1 METKQDEIEAL
12 FAGLNRTCIR
22 AGIGLASSW
31 LFAGFSFYL
40 SQKTGNDWFSRSGS
54 MMALV
59 GAAATFRL
67 AGGLQYQLAVAL
79 KKRLA
84 VMERGVELFLEPPR
98 LYRVVSYLSYVTG
111 TVGTAIWGYG
121 DLLISWLHGR

>member
-1 METKQDEIEAL
+1 METKQDEIQAL

-22 AGIGLASSW
+22 AGIALASSW
-31 LFAGFSFYL
+31 LFAAFSLYL
-40 SQKTGNDWFSRSGS
+40 SRKTGTDWFSRSGS

-67 AGGLQYQLAVAL
+67 AGGLQYQLAIAL
-79 KKRLA
+79 KKKLA
-84 VMERGVELFLEPPR
+84 LMEKEIELFLAPPR
-98 LYRVVSYLSYVTG
+98 LYRVVSYLSYLTG

-121 DLLISWLHGR
+121 DLLISSLQGR